1 MELGHVVLVHA
12 CERILKQVA
21 LLVTRVLL
29 RPLDDARKTFG
40 ALVEPRDILLDVTEP
55 CKAAF
60 DVVGTDLACLES
72 YNSDLFILCE
82 INGSNCVAG
91 LSHTFG

>member
-29 RPLDDARKTFG
+29 HPLDDARKTFG
-40 ALVEPRDILLDVTEP
+40 ALVEPRDIFLDVTEP
-55 CKAAF
+55 RKAAF
-60 DVVGTDLACLES
+60 DVVGTDLARLEG
-72 YNSDLFILCE
+72 YYCDLLILGE
-82 INGSNCVAG
+82 I
-91 LSHTFG
+91 H